1 MYCFLLSLEDIMKFN
16 IASTLQPE
24 AFRRLTGV
32 KRTTF
37 DHMTAILE
45 ESMRLKKR
53 KGGRPSKLSSA
64 DMLLMALEYLREYRT
79 YFHIAQSYGVSESSA
94 YKSIKWVEDTLI
106 KHPDFALPGR
116 KALLKSD
123 MEYEV
128 ILIDATETP
137 IERPKK
143 NKNTMIQEKRKSIR

>member
-1 MYCFLLSLEDIMKFN
+1 MKYEQTKFLEDDK
-16 IASTLQPE
+16 
-24 AFRRLTGV
+24 FRRLTGV
-32 KRTTF
+32 KRVTF
-37 DHMTAILE
+37 EKMVSILE
-45 ESMRLKKR
+45 EADKKKKA
-53 KGGRPSKLSSA
+53 KGGRNKKLSIE
-64 DMLLMALEYLREYRT
+64 DQLLMALEYLREYRT
-79 YFHIAQSYGVSESSA
+79 YFHVGQNYGVSESSA
-94 YKSIKWVEDTLI
+94 YLTIKWIEDTLI

-143 NKNTMIQEKRKSIR
+143 KKGKE